1 MSTQARS
8 ATRYAETGVL
18 PAAPSTT
25 ASGGRADLRGTLLKQ
40 ENVMD
45 HALDRPAAV
54 PTPEV
59 RRVET
64 SQPMQWLR
72 RGYADLARSGW
83 PSLAYG
89 VAIAAFGMILLALAW
104 RANYL
109 VPAAMGGFLL
119 VAPFAAIGLYALSR
133 QLETQP
139 RVDATEALFSWRS
152 NTGSIALFGLMLT
165 LSLILWE
172 RMAAIIFALYFIGTG
187 PDLST
192 VVEGVLFAGDHLPLL
207 LLFFGVGAL
216 FAAMVFTLSVVS
228 APLLLDRPVDTIT
241 AAITSMRCCLA
252 NPGAMLLWA
261 LLLVGLTLVGF
272 ATAMLGLIVI
282 FPWLAH
288 ASWHAYRDLVA

>member
-1 MSTQARS
+1 MSTLARS
-8 ATRYAETGVL
+8 ATRYDDSGIL
-18 PAAPSTT
+18 PAAPLTT
-25 ASGGRADLRGTLLKQ
+25 AAGGRADLRGTLLKQ
-40 ENVMD
+40 EIVMD

-64 SQPMQWLR
+64 SQPIQWLR
-72 RGYADLARSGW
+72 RGYADLVRSGW
-83 PSLAYG
+83 PSLTYG
-89 VAIAAFGMILLALAW
+89 AAIALFGVILLALTW

-109 VPAAMGGFLL
+109 VPAALGGFLL
-119 VAPFAAIGLYALSR
+119 VAPFAAIGLYALSA

-139 RVDATEALFSWRS
+139 RVDAAKALFSWRS
-152 NTGSIALFGLMLT
+152 NTGSIALFGLMLA

-172 RMAAIIFALYFIGTG
+172 RMAAIIFALYFIGAG
-187 PDLST
+187 PDLSS

-207 LLFFGVGAL
+207 VVFFGVGGL

-228 APLLLDRPVDTIT
+228 APLLLDKPVDAIT

-261 LLLVGLTLVGF
+261 LLIAGLTLIGF
-272 ATAMLGLIVI
+272 ATAMLGLVVI